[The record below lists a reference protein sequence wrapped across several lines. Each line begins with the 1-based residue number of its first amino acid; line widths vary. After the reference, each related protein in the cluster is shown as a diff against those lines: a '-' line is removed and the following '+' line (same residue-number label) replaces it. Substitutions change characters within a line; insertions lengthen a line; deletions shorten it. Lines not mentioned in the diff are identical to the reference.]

1 MALETHMHNMHLD
14 GRVPVAYDQ
23 VAHDVAP
30 SILRV
35 QEHVD
40 RCKAIINELDRFF
53 QFLESKGQRTLPYR
67 TFRNEIQTESVALQ
81 KLQQL
86 EAAGQNVQNRLDSS
100 NLKFYEAVWA
110 AAKQSSGLLG
120 LRRWFY
126 GAPIQSGKAKIKKGD
141 RSAVLVD
148 VVTKRGS
155 EWIKVS
161 TTTQK
166 RVLFDLAKQG
176 WQNGYSSDED
186 EDDEGEDQHNL
197 SDGSDDDDILL
208 IRIAEDLANAA
219 KAELIV
225 PRVRFI
231 FTRLETG
238 KSAEIDAVLDRI
250 RATGA
255 IVQCADELGEP
266 PALDDVLQNL
276 MIDEFEDFSHVLNVD
291 CTILIALASDICH
304 IKIPQELRRHRQI
317 LDQIKAEEKEPFL
330 PTFVYPALDGHPLVC
345 TAKAAEHMR
354 RLTQKI
360 GTDSER
366 ARMAIVVGED
376 ATKSAETLRKE
387 FQALSIHPVP
397 AGLQLPIKVVDVDFN
412 DLTLPPVAQAVAPE
426 LTDINKSV
434 FFYGWANRNTTVSS
448 NLGVVKHI
456 RSLIARH
463 RTSTEEKGPDV
474 WIAPYAM
481 SLLANE
487 KKKGDEHGAPRARNL
502 AETARLGGR

>member
-1 MALETHMHNMHLD
+1 MAVETQVQRIHLD
-14 GRVPVAYDQ
+14 EQPLVARNRG
-23 VAHDVAP
+23 AHGAAP
-30 SILRV
+30 TILRV
-35 QEHVD
+35 QEHTD
-40 RCKAIINELDRFF
+40 RCKAILDELDRFF

-67 TFRNEIQTESVALQ
+67 TFRNEIQTEFVALE
-81 KLQQL
+81 KLHRL
-86 EAAGQNVQNRLDSS
+86 EAAGENVQNRLDSS

-126 GAPIQSGKAKIKKGD
+126 GAPMQSSKAKVKKGD

-176 WQNGYSSDED
+176 WQNGYSSDEN
-186 EDDEGEDQHNL
+186 DEGEDQHNL
-197 SDGSDDDDILL
+197 SDGSDADEILL
-208 IRIAEDLANAA
+208 IRTAEDLANAA

-225 PRVRFI
+225 PRIRFI

-238 KSAEIDAVLDRI
+238 MSAETDAVLDRI

-255 IVQCADELGEP
+255 IVQCADELEDP

-276 MIDEFEDFSHVLNVD
+276 MIDEFEDFSHVLNID

-304 IKIPQELRRHRQI
+304 VKIPQELRRHRQI

-330 PTFVYPALDGHPLVC
+330 STFVYPALEGHPLVC

-376 ATKSAETLRKE
+376 ATKSAEALRKE

-412 DLTLPPVAQAVAPE
+412 DLALPPVVDAVAPE

-448 NLGVVKHI
+448 NLGVVKQI

-502 AETARLGGR
+502 AETARLSGR